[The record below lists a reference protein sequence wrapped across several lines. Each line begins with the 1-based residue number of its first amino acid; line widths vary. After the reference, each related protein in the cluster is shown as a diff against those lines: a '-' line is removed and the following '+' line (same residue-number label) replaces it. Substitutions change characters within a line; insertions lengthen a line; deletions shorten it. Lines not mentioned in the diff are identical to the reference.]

1 MMREQMQARLSTL
14 KGEYGRGQIELLQLE
29 SQVTSL
35 RETLLRI
42 NGAVL
47 VLEELLS
54 PSESVT
60 SAEKQPTANGADA
73 TVASGRSRNG
83 SSSGMF

>member
-1 MMREQMQARLSTL
+1 MMREQIQARLSTL
-14 KGEYGRGQIELLQLE
+14 KGEYGKGQIELLQLE
-29 SQVTSL
+29 NRVTSL

-60 SAEKQPTANGADA
+60 PPERQATTNGADA
-73 TVASGRSRNG
+73 TVASGAERER
-83 SSSGMF
+83 MK